1 MLDYVPI
8 TGASPNF
15 KTPHGVFTRHCGVEL
30 DRFYFEVASSDVIGL
45 SSYGKAAS
53 LKSGTTG
60 PVPSRCERL
69 LLGHWHALGR
79 SEIVYYIMD

>member
-1 MLDYVPI
+1 MLDYVSHNWRL
-8 TGASPNF
+8 ANF
-15 KTPHGVFTRHCGVEL
+15 KTPHGVFTRHCGVE

-60 PVPSRCERL
+60 TSAKPL
-69 LLGHWHALGR
+69 
-79 SEIVYYIMD
+79 